1 MARLIAEPDLSQAWL
16 AAVAHLL
23 TEPNGKAPN
32 LVVAFPGAAD
42 EDGAIRSGLDSL
54 LESAT
59 DIPGVYPVQTVA
71 NTIFPQAFYH
81 PHLGGQARGH
91 LYDLYRTT
99 MTLHRRRTSTDRE
112 TYFNR
117 LIAYPG
123 AKGEF
128 NQLDFLI
135 ERLRRQMS
143 RPGPLSSA
151 YELGFSEPATDELRL
166 QAPGVDKKPYSFPCL
181 SHISLTLER
190 PRLHVTATYRNQTF
204 ISRAYGNYLGLARL
218 CGFISAEIGVELG
231 EIVCVA
237 THADVELA
245 RFGRQRI
252 EQLLDDIRARQSPQ
266 LAGAR

>member
-1 MARLIAEPDLSQAWL
+1 MARLIAEADLSRAWL
-16 AAVAHLL
+16 AAVARMLA
-23 TEPNGKAPN
+23 EPNGKTAN
-32 LVVAFPGAAD
+32 LIVAFPGGAE

-59 DIPGVYPVQTVA
+59 GTPSVYPVQTVA

-81 PHLGGQARGH
+81 PHLGAQARAH

-99 MTLHRRRTSTDRE
+99 MQLHRRRSPTDRE

-123 AKGEF
+123 STGEF
-128 NQLDFLI
+128 NQLDFVI
-135 ERLRRQMS
+135 ERLGRQMLL
-143 RPGPLSSA
+143 PGPHSSA
-151 YELGFSEPATDELRL
+151 YELGLSEPVIDELRL
-166 QAPGVDKKPYSFPCL
+166 QAPSVDKRLYAFPCL

-218 CGFISAEIGVELG
+218 CGFICGEIGAELG

-245 RFGRQRI
+245 RFGRTRI
-252 EQLLDDIRARQSPQ
+252 EQLLDNMRARQSP
-266 LAGAR
+266 LPAGAR

>member
-1 MARLIAEPDLSQAWL
+1 MACLIAESDLSHAWL

-23 TEPNGKAPN
+23 TQPSGKASN
-32 LVVAFPGAAD
+32 LIVAFPGAAE
-42 EDGAIRSGLDSL
+42 EDGAIRAGLDSL

-59 DIPGVYPVQTVA
+59 DFPGVYHVQTVA
-71 NTIFPQAFYH
+71 NTIFPQAFYRA
-81 PHLGGQARGH
+81 HLGAKARAH

-99 MTLHRRRTSTDRE
+99 MTLHRRRSSTDRE

-117 LIAYPG
+117 LMAYPG

-128 NQLDFLI
+128 NQLDFVI
-135 ERLRRQMS
+135 ERLGRQMS

-151 YELGFSEPATDELRL
+151 YELGLSEPATDELRL
-166 QAPGVDKKPYSFPCL
+166 QAPSVDKKPYSFPCL

-218 CGFISAEIGVELG
+218 CGFICAEIGAELG
-231 EIVCVA
+231 EIVSVA

-245 RFGRQRI
+245 RFGRLRV
-252 EQLLDDIRARQSPQ
+252 EQLVDDIRAQQSPQ
-266 LAGAR
+266 PAGAR